1 MNIKREYHALLC
13 PDPLRVWDIHIN
25 VEERPPASLE
35 PSFLSA
41 SSSSTRCFQNPCGEH
56 RTYLR
61 SLVNCRFPGPI
72 PKESDSVELE
82 PGPGICILMY
92 SSSDYELHGQ

>member
-1 MNIKREYHALLC
+1 MLFSVYALFVSGTHIL
-13 PDPLRVWDIHIN
+13 IH

-35 PSFLSA
+35 PFFLSP
-41 SSSSTRCFQNPCGEH
+41 SSLTRSFQNPCGEH

-61 SLVNCRFPGPI
+61 SFVNCRFPSPI
-72 PKESDSVELE
+72 AKESDSVELE